1 MAMNINNLH
10 RQTNGIDK
18 KDELAD
24 RCCDQSPHESG
35 SKQTACTEI
44 SEDIINWDKLI
55 ERLVDEETIKEVVPI
70 FLKDNTERLGVLTE
84 MVKANNA
91 EQIRCYAHGITGAGR
106 NVGARRLSD
115 IPYQLECAGKEND
128 MEAFA
133 SLFEDVK
140 SELETVMSFL
150 SRDDWIELA
159 KRERVITD
167 EKLDAYIA
175 C

>member
-1 MAMNINNLH
+1 M
-10 RQTNGIDK
+10 
-18 KDELAD
+18 
-24 RCCDQSPHESG
+24 
-35 SKQTACTEI
+35 
-44 SEDIINWDKLI
+44 
-55 ERLVDEETIKEVVPI
+55 
-70 FLKDNTERLGVLTE
+70 KDNTERLGVLTE

-91 EQIRCYAHGITGAGR
+91 EQIRFYAHAITGAGR

-115 IPYQLECAGKEND
+115 IPNQLECAGKEND

-167 EKLDAYIA
+167 EKLDDYIA